1 MDTLTRVRH
10 TQKRMFKAQRRL
22 MIAQALIWPTVALAS
37 LGVVT
42 AAVMRYRS
50 RESAHVPSPID
61 GLPHL

>member
-10 TQKRMFKAQRRL
+10 TQKRVFKAQRRL
-22 MIAQALIWPTVALAS
+22 MVAQALFWPTVALAS
-37 LGVVT
+37 LGAVT

-50 RESAHVPSPID
+50 RETAGVPSPID